1 MKKIFVSFLVTICFF
16 GITTAQNSEL
26 LKAVTKNYILGKVE
40 PAKQE
45 MDKIMQNP
53 SSLNDP
59 ELLIWS
65 LTLDAEVINNPELS
79 TKYPNLINGWLDKFK
94 NYEKLDPTLA
104 QISSPA
110 INWKPLGLMYDK
122 FYNDGRVAYGDKKW
136 EEAYKSFDQSAHL
149 AKLIMKKDLR
159 KNGGALDTFAILM
172 AGYSAQNAQLV
183 KEAVKYYSFAVDR
196 GYGGANDLDMY
207 KYLLIG
213 YIELKDKADFDKYL
227 ALTKAKYPNE
237 NFDDFE
243 IEFISKNMN
252 IDEKLEYYKTEDA
265 SGNLS
270 ANAYTTL
277 ADAFIAYRKVD
288 DGTNP
293 EKTKKIMSMAIDAFQ
308 KAFNKNNNGLA
319 AYNAGILLYNDFTD
333 LDDMYRDNLRE
344 MQSIN
349 SNKPV
354 EKDPKKRAA
363 VEAKVKEQ
371 LEPIKKANA
380 ELEVKILAA
389 ADQAV
394 IWLEKTEQALKAKEG
409 KNRVEETSYKNTVK
423 NLGQLF
429 EYKREKSKSKDPK
442 SYDAFDAKSKFYFG
456 IFDKL

>member
-1 MKKIFVSFLVTICFF
+1 MKKIFVAFLVTICFLS
-16 GITTAQNSEL
+16 ISSAQNSEL
-26 LKAVTKNYILGKVE
+26 LKAVTKNYILGKIE
-40 PAKQE
+40 PAKLE
-45 MDKIMQNP
+45 MDKIMENP
-53 SSLNDP
+53 SSMSDP
-59 ELLIWS
+59 ELLIWK
-65 LTLDAEVINNPELS
+65 LTLDAEVINNPDLS
-79 TKYPNLINGWLDKFK
+79 AKYPNLINGWLDKFK
-94 NYEKLDPTLA
+94 AYEKLDPTLT

-136 EEAYKSFDQSAHL
+136 EEAYKNFDQCAHL
-149 AKLIMKKDLR
+149 AKIIMKKDLR

-172 AGYSAQNAQLV
+172 AGYSAQN
-183 KEAVKYYSFAVDR
+183 

-213 YIELKDKADFDKYL
+213 YIELKDKENFDKYL
-227 ALTKAKYPNE
+227 DKTKAKYPNE
-237 NFDDFE
+237 DFDDFE
-243 IEFISKNMN
+243 IEFISKNMD
-252 IDEKLEYYKTEDA
+252 IDEKLEYYITEDA

-270 ANAYTTL
+270 ATAYTTL
-277 ADAFIAYRKVD
+277 ADAFVAFRKVD
-288 DGTNP
+288 DGSNP
-293 EKTKKIMSMAIDAFQ
+293 EKTKKIMSKAIDAFQ

-319 AYNAGILLYNDFTD
+319 AYNAGILLYNEFTD
-333 LDDMYRDNLRE
+333 LDDLYRDNVRS

-363 VEAKVKEQ
+363 VEAKAKEQ

-389 ADQAV
+389 ADEAI
-394 IWLEKTEQALKAKEG
+394 IWLEKTEQALKAKSD
-409 KNRVEETSYKNTVK
+409 KNKVEETSYKNTVK

-429 EYKREKSKSKDPK
+429 EYKREKSKAKDPK
-442 SYDAFDAKSKFYFG
+442 AYDAFDAKSKFYFG